1 MHFLFPGTCRT
12 YITLDH
18 VLGHKANIYKKNKYS
33 MKYILWPK
41 CDKIRNQLQKDRQEI
56 PTCLKI
62 KARQK

>member
-1 MHFLFPGTCRT
+1 
-12 YITLDH
+12 
-18 VLGHKANIYKKNKYS
+18 